1 MLDVGLMFTAVD
13 QGGQSV
19 TLGLLFL
26 LLSAVFSFGWIVGSA
41 LGYQNGRRDAE
52 ELARLQA
59 VLVDAVELDLRQT
72 PTTVTTTATAAPAEA
87 GVATQGS
94 LLETV
99 G

>member
-1 MLDVGLMFTAVD
+1 M
-13 QGGQSV
+13 

-26 LLSAVFSFGWIVGSA
+26 VLSGVFSFGWVVGSA

-59 VLVDAVELDLRQT
+59 ALVQSIELDLRQT
-72 PTTVTTTATAAPAEA
+72 TTAPVEQ
-87 GVATQGS
+87 GVVTQGS

-99 G
+99 

>member
-1 MLDVGLMFTAVD
+1 VE
-13 QGGQSV
+13 
-19 TLGLLFL
+19 LGLLCL
-26 LLSAVFSFGWIVGSA
+26 VLSGVFTFGWMMGSA

-59 VLVDAVELDLRQT
+59 MLVESIEVDLRQK
-72 PTTVTTTATAAPAEA
+72 TTARAQA

-99 G
+99 